1 MNKTFLLQILLKD
14 GFGRNLR
21 LEDWGEESGL
31 QPGGG
36 HGGVLWKLLG
46 QLDHLPPT
54 VRQPGQ

>member
-36 HGGVLWKLLG
+36 HGGVLWELLG
-46 QLDHLPPT
+46 QLHHLSPSLC
-54 VRQPGQ
+54 